1 MHHLAVHAV
10 LGNIAAM
17 LVSASVV
24 EGLRDTLNF
33 KHESSHGNTHV
44 KPGTVLNIS
53 LKQGLMEKTFKP
65 ARVCGDANTA
75 YW

>member
-1 MHHLAVHAV
+1 MHHLAGRAV
-10 LGNIAAM
+10 LGNTAAVLVIAA
-17 LVSASVV
+17 AV

-44 KPGTVLNIS
+44 KSGTVLNTS
-53 LKQGLMEKTFKP
+53 LKQGLVEKTFKP

-75 YW
+75 SW